1 MIYMD
6 TTTRDSQMDQF
17 LAQHFTMF
25 DFSGVIVHLFVDAFV
40 DGAEEGRIVVKS
52 EGVTVMREEYRGELH
67 KSKKMCMALECAAEF
82 LYDMQKEI
90 K

>member
-1 MIYMD
+1 MEQAIG
-6 TTTRDSQMDQF
+6 
-17 LAQHFTMF
+17 QHFTMF
-25 DFSGVIVHLFVDAFV
+25 DFSGVIVHLFVDAFIA
-40 DGAEEGRIVVKS
+40 GAEEGRIIVKS
-52 EGVTVMREEYRGELH
+52 EGVTVMREEYRGELD